1 MRKAARGPRAVL
13 HYGKRLLI
21 LAPAILWLLVTG
33 YPFVFMLQ
41 TAMKT
46 PFEFMLDLWGLPGEW
61 RLDNFSSVLAGG
73 FISYFTNSVA
83 VSVFSVAGVVILAS
97 LASYAFARIGFRA
110 KNLLFLIVLAGMM
123 IPVHITL
130 IPVYVMTQRM
140 GIYDSLT
147 ALFGPYIGFSLPI
160 SIIILTEFFAQTP
173 KELEDAARIDGC
185 SHFQTFLRI
194 MMPISKPALATVSI
208 YNFIYVWNEFV
219 FALVLISSPGKMT
232 LPLGLR
238 EFYGQFT
245 VNIPGLMAAIF
256 LAALPVILFY
266 LAAQERVVRGLTAGA
281 LKG

>member
-1 MRKAARGPRAVL
+1 
-13 HYGKRLLI
+13 
-21 LAPAILWLLVTG
+21 
-33 YPFVFMLQ
+33 
-41 TAMKT
+41 
-46 PFEFMLDLWGLPGEW
+46 
-61 RLDNFSSVLAGG
+61 
-73 FISYFTNSVA
+73 
-83 VSVFSVAGVVILAS
+83 
-97 LASYAFARIGFRA
+97 FARIGFRA

-238 EFYGQFT
+238 EFYVHMT
-245 VNIPGLMAAIF
+245 VDIPGLVAAMF
-256 LAALPVILFY
+256 LAHLPVHLF
-266 LAAQERVVRGLTAGA
+266 
-281 LKG
+281 